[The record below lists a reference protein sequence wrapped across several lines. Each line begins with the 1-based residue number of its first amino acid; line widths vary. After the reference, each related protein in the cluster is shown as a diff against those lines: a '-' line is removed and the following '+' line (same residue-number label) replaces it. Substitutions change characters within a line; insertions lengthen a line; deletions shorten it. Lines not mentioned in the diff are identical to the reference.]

1 LFLLRVGLNTGLNL
15 TGFVHVDVVPI
26 TMQGIGFGVFNFFA
40 RAFTIIAPQLAERR
54 DPFPLAAINAMNII
68 GIIVTQWI
76 KIKT

>member
-1 LFLLRVGLNTGLNL
+1 
-15 TGFVHVDVVPI
+15 
-26 TMQGIGFGVFNFFA
+26 MQGIGFGVFNFFA